1 MKIRAIITGATGMV
15 GEGVLL
21 ECLVHPDVEKVL
33 VVGRRSCNVDHPKL
47 RELILL
53 DLFDP
58 SPFQGLLG
66 DYNACFFC
74 LGVSSVGMKES
85 EYRKLTYDLT
95 LNFAEAVLK
104 ENAQMAFCYV
114 SGAGT
119 DSSETSRSM
128 WSRVKGK
135 TENDLL
141 KMPFRKAYMF
151 RPAYI
156 HPTKG
161 LRNTLK
167 GYKYLSWSYPF
178 LRAVFPRYVST
189 LREVG
194 QAMIKVA
201 QTFPQKSVLEVRD
214 IVALARR

>member
-1 MKIRAIITGATGMV
+1 MV

-21 ECLVHPDVEKVL
+21 ECLVDPDVEKVL
-33 VVGRRSCNVDHPKL
+33 VIGRRTCNVDHPKL

-53 DLFDP
+53 DFSDL
-58 SPFQGLLG
+58 SPFRGLLV

-74 LGVSSVGMKES
+74 LGVSSVGMKEDK
-85 EYRKLTYDLT
+85 YRKLTYDLT
-95 LNFAEAVLK
+95 LQFADAVLN
-104 ENAQMAFCYV
+104 ENPEMTFCYV

-119 DSSETSRSM
+119 DSSEKGRSM
-128 WSRVKGK
+128 WARVKGK

-151 RPAYI
+151 RPGYMQ
-156 HPTKG
+156 PTQG

-167 GYKYLSWSYPF
+167 GYKYISWSYPF
-178 LRAVFPRYVST
+178 LRAVFPGSVST
-189 LREVG
+189 LRELG
-194 QAMIKVA
+194 QAMINA
-201 QTFPQKSVLEVRD
+201 ARTFPDKSVLEVKD